1 MNHTPARSG
10 WEWVKQGFGML
21 KKQPAGLSTLF
32 FGYMLLSTLL
42 LVVPL
47 AGQIAHYVLMPV
59 FAIGFMTAARE
70 IGAGKP
76 VMPGLLVAGFRGPS
90 LRRLCVLGVIHLLV
104 FLAAGAIGVLLF
116 ADTEA
121 LRNATP
127 AELQT
132 NPQLLL
138 DSGLVPTMATTAL
151 LYIPALLVISFA
163 APLVHWNGMGPGKAL
178 FYSFFAI
185 KRAAGAFFMFAVSL
199 FAITIA
205 VLLLVRALFGFDT
218 MGLALMRMLSEVLYG
233 VAHCA
238 LYVAYVHIFPPA
250 QAAADP
256 FAKP

>member
-1 MNHTPARSG
+1 MNQIPARSG

-32 FGYMLLSTLL
+32 FGYMLLTTLL

-47 AGQIAHYVLMPV
+47 VGQIAHSVLMPV

-76 VMPGLLVAGFRGPS
+76 VLPSLLVAGFRGPA
-90 LRRLCVLGVIHLLV
+90 LRKLCVLGVIHLLV

-116 ADTEA
+116 ANTDA
-121 LRNATP
+121 LRDATL

-132 NPQLLL
+132 NRELVLE
-138 DSGLVPTMATTAL
+138 SGLVPTMLATAL

-163 APLVHWNGMGPGKAL
+163 APLVQWNGMGPGKAL

-199 FAITIA
+199 FVITVV
-205 VLLLVRALFGFDT
+205 VLLLVRALFGF
-218 MGLALMRMLSEVLYG
+218 GSIGFALMRMFSEVLYG

-238 LYVAYVHIFPPA
+238 LFVAYAHIFSAPPGES
-250 QAAADP
+250 DP
-256 FAKP
+256 ALKP

>member
-32 FGYMLLSTLL
+32 FGYMLLTTLL

-47 AGQIAHYVLMPV
+47 VGQVAHSVLMPV
-59 FAIGFMTAARE
+59 FAIGFMAAARE

-76 VMPGLLVAGFRGPS
+76 VMPSLLVAGFRGPA
-90 LRRLCVLGVIHLLV
+90 LRKLCVLGVIHLLV

-116 ADTEA
+116 ANTDA
-121 LRNATP
+121 LRDATV
-127 AELQT
+127 ADLQT
-132 NPQLLL
+132 NRQLVL
-138 DSGLVPTMATTAL
+138 DSGLVPTMLATAV
-151 LYIPALLVISFA
+151 LYIPALLVISLA
-163 APLVHWNGMGPGKAL
+163 APLVHWDGMSPGKAL

-185 KRAAGAFFMFAVSL
+185 KRAAGAFFMFAISL
-199 FAITIA
+199 FAITVA

-218 MGLALMRMLSEVLYG
+218 MGFALMRMLSEVLYG

-238 LYVAYVHIFPPA
+238 LYVAYAHIFAAPPA
-250 QAAADP
+250 EPVSLD
-256 FAKP
+256 KP